1 MEIYSEMDMTA
12 DEMLE
17 VLEMYIDMTEK
28 QDDIIHKMSSIIA
41 RQATELAH
49 LRSIMN
55 YETRHGT
62 E

>member
-1 MEIYSEMDMTA
+1 MEIYSEMDMSA

-28 QDDIIHKMSSIIA
+28 QDEIIHQMSSIIA

-49 LRSIMN
+49 LRSILN
-55 YETRHGT
+55 SEKRLAT